1 MINKLT
7 IITVWFMVR
16 ARYHRWLI
24 DATAVARW
32 SVIFFFFRGNCLA
45 KILRGW
51 GTILWWPFIFFLINL
66 LEAPKALP
74 PKSIIVYGTGWVD
87 GRYAVFCSFWTKI
100 IVPPHTKLH
109 LNFDFDFSFDIL
121 QYPELNAM
129 IMRRFQE
136 PGDAERAFELV
147 HKSQGLEQTR
157 FLAKK
162 HCLEATR
169 LAGKIAESPYQK
181 SLLIVPDLIV
191 NRMK

>member
-1 MINKLT
+1 LD
-7 IITVWFMVR
+7 VVS
-16 ARYHRWLI
+16 H
-24 DATAVARW
+24 
-32 SVIFFFFRGNCLA
+32 VI
-45 KILRGW
+45 
-51 GTILWWPFIFFLINL
+51 L
-66 LEAPKALP
+66 LQK
-74 PKSIIVYGTGWVD
+74 
-87 GRYAVFCSFWTKI
+87 F
-100 IVPPHTKLH
+100 VPPLASVKRL
-109 LNFDFDFSFDIL
+109 LLF

-181 SLLIVPDLIV
+181 SLLVVPDLIV